1 MDGPGKPA
9 RAGGIAVAVPV
20 KGRPQAGSKKDV
32 CWQLAVDALK
42 CLDERFGPTNIHIH
56 GLWQNT
62 GTKKK
67 YHKVS

>member
-32 CWQLAVDALK
+32 ASGSWQLM
-42 CLDERFGPTNIHIH
+42 P
-56 GLWQNT
+56 
-62 GTKKK
+62 
-67 YHKVS
+67 